1 MWGYLLQLV
10 FALIVLQTS
19 WGYDLFDWLG
29 KRVTEFLDHTDVG
42 AIFVFGEKYTD
53 HFFAFKVN
61 KNKVS
66 YNLYTALTIIWKI
79 YVHVYYFC

>member
-1 MWGYLLQLV
+1 M
-10 FALIVLQTS
+10 IVLQTS

-42 AIFVFGEKYTD
+42 AQFVFGDKFTD

-61 KNKVS
+61 KCT
-66 YNLYTALTIIWKI
+66 LYTAVTKHVTIILKI
-79 YVHVYYFC
+79 RDCISVDKIIYLCFLFK